1 MRDYNIAVIGAT
13 GAVGAEVIKVLE
25 KRNFPVKNIRFL
37 ASSRSAGK
45 NLKFKKENIV
55 VEELKED
62 SFKDIEIA
70 FFAAGSDTS
79 RQFAKTALDSGTIII
94 DKSSAFRMD
103 KDVPLIVPE
112 VNKDKIK
119 EHKGIIASPNCATI
133 ILVMAIYP
141 LSKLSKIKRLVV
153 STYQSTSGAGAK
165 AMEELLVQTK
175 AYLNDEKIVKEVF
188 PHQIAFNLFSHNTR
202 IYENG
207 YNDEENKVIEET
219 RKIMGDPDVKISATC
234 IRVPILR
241 SHCESI
247 NVEFEN
253 KVTVDRIRESIIKS
267 EGVKLVDDR
276 ENNYF
281 PMPIDSSEKD
291 EILIGRIREDI
302 SRENCVEI
310 FVSGDQ
316 LLKGAAL
323 NAVQIA
329 EEL

>member
-1 MRDYNIAVIGAT
+1 MRNYNVGIVGAT

-25 KRNFPVKNIRFL
+25 KRNFPVKNIKFL

-45 NLKFKKENIV
+45 CLKFKEKDIL
-55 VEELKED
+55 VEELNEN
-62 SFKDIEIA
+62 SFNDVEIA

-79 RQFAKTALDSGTIII
+79 RQFAKTALESGAIVI

-103 KDVPLIVPE
+103 ENVPLIVPE
-112 VNKDKIK
+112 VNKNKIS

-141 LSKLSKIKRLVV
+141 LYKLSKIKRLIV

-175 AYLNDEKIVKEVF
+175 AYLNNEKIVKEVF

-219 RKIMGDPDVKISATC
+219 KKIMDDSDIKISATC

-253 KVTVDRIRESIIKS
+253 KVTVDQIRESIRNSK
-267 EGVKLVDDR
+267 GVKLIDDR

-291 EILIGRIREDI
+291 EILIGRIREDL
-302 SRENCVEI
+302 SNENCIEI